1 MPAVIILSFDPLI
14 QVGDLVV
21 RWQTVGVTVALLIGL
36 AVAATYGAGIL
47 RTRSD
52 PSALRLDDMVYILL
66 GVVPGAVV
74 GGRVV
79 HAIVYSE
86 FYAADPM
93 RLVDV
98 SVGTLSLTGAVVGGT
113 ISGLYIA
120 RIIGAPARRW
130 ADAAVVPLLLTL
142 GFGKLAQ
149 LLGGSGQGTFF
160 DGAWAVAFAPPGPWV
175 SPLPAVP
182 AHPSQ
187 VYEGLW
193 LLLAV
198 PLTVLWLFRERASRE
213 RMAALGAR
221 DFGGGLFV
229 AFLVWFLLGRVVV
242 GFTWRDDQVLGPLN
256 AEQLISIVLI
266 VVLVGGGL
274 YRRSRSVANR
284 RLTASARSGETV
296 R

>member
-36 AVAATYGAGIL
+36 AVAATRRRHSPDAQRPERAAAGRHGLHPAWRGARRGG
-47 RTRSD
+47 RR
-52 PSALRLDDMVYILL
+52 ARRARHRLL
-66 GVVPGAVV
+66 GVLC
-74 GGRVV
+74 GR
-79 HAIVYSE
+79 
-86 FYAADPM
+86 PC
-93 RLVDV
+93 RLLDV
-98 SVGTLSLTGAVVGGT
+98 SVGALSLTGAVIGGT

-142 GFGKLAQ
+142 GIGKLAQ

-193 LLLAV
+193 LLLAL
-198 PLTVLWLFRERASRE
+198 PLIVLWLFRERASRE
-213 RMAALGAR
+213 RMAALGAAISAA
-221 DFGGGLFV
+221 DCSWPSWSGSCWGG
-229 AFLVWFLLGRVVV
+229 
-242 GFTWRDDQVLGPLN
+242 
-256 AEQLISIVLI
+256 S
-266 VVLVGGGL
+266 
-274 YRRSRSVANR
+274 SS
-284 RLTASARSGETV
+284 ASHGATTKSWAH
-296 R
+296 

>member
-14 QVGDLVV
+14 QVGDLIV

-36 AVAATYGAGIL
+36 GVGATYGAGIL
-47 RTRSD
+47 STRSD
-52 PSALRLDDMVYILL
+52 PSALRLDDMVYILM

-74 GGRVV
+74 GGRIV
-79 HAIVYSE
+79 HAIVYAE
-86 FYAADPM
+86 FYAADPVG
-93 RLVDV
+93 LVDA
-98 SVGTLSLTGAVVGGT
+98 SVGALSLTGAVIGGT

-142 GFGKLAQ
+142 GLGKFAQ
-149 LLGGSGQGTFF
+149 LLGGSGQGSFF
-160 DGAWAVAFAPPGPWV
+160 DGPWAVAFAPPGPWV

-187 VYEGLW
+187 IYEGLW

-198 PLTVLWLFRERASRE
+198 PVTVLWLFSQWAERE

-229 AFLVWFLLGRVVV
+229 GFLIWFLLGRVVV
-242 GFTWRDDQVLGPLN
+242 GFTWRDDEVLGPLN

-266 VVLVGGGL
+266 VAVVGGGL
-274 YRRSRSVANR
+274 YRRSRSIVKPKLSTSPR
-284 RLTASARSGETV
+284 EGKP
-296 R
+296 